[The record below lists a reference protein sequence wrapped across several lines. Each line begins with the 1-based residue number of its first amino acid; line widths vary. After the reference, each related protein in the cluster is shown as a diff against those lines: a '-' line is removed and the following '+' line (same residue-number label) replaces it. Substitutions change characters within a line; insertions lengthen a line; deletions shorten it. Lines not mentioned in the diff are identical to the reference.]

1 LLLLFGRR
9 LPYRIE
15 GRSMLPAL
23 LPGDLVLADPRA
35 LRRSAPQVGD
45 IVVARHPFKGDVQ
58 LIKRVASIESGRVRL
73 SGDNPAEST
82 DSRGLGL
89 FPVTE
94 LVAKVLVKAH

>member
-1 LLLLFGRR
+1 
-9 LPYRIE
+9 
-15 GRSMLPAL
+15 MLPAL

-35 LRRSAPQVGD
+35 LRRSGPQVGD
-45 IVVARHPFKGDVQ
+45 IVVAQHPFKKGVR

-89 FPVTE
+89 FSVTE